1 MVSNAFYFARR
12 AAEEEARAARAL
24 TEAAAERHAQLA
36 RSFRQKLEAM
46 SEYDMPSRQAA

>member
-12 AAEEEARAARAL
+12 AAEEEARASRAL
-24 TEAAAERHAQLA
+24 TQAAMERHTLLA

-46 SEYDMPSRQAA
+46 DGFQLTSQQAA